1 MARKKKFVLI
11 SLRKKRRWRP
21 KKRSYWKI
29 VFALFVL
36 LLVIPTI
43 IGYMW
48 FKKNILDK
56 LPSISKIEQV
66 IFSQTTTITDRN
78 WVVLYKVFDENR
90 KYVTLDKISQNMQ
103 NAIVATEDKNF
114 WTNPGIDVKWILRA
128 AIHDLI
134 FWKKQGWSTLTQQL
148 IKNLILTR
156 ERTIT
161 RKLKEIVLALQLND
175 YLENKIKQQYPNLS
189 PEQVKQKVKEKIL
202 EMYLNYIFL
211 WNNSYGVEAAANT
224 YFHKSANELSVL
236 ESAILAAIPKSPLKY
251 DPLTHRENNLGKLE
265 VFSATWVKITPSKE
279 ILNKIKAT
287 YIDYLQN
294 QALSLANSEAEVLKI
309 LSPGNLK
316 YQIYQIK
323 FVPWR
328 ADIVLARMYLDGY
341 ITKNQLIQAIKESF
355 DKKIY
360 PPKVSIKAPWFVF
373 YVLEKLNKKYWE
385 DVVAKAW
392 WTIKTSLDWKT
403 QQLAQQAVKDWAGY
417 LKKKW
422 ANNAA
427 LLYVDSKNW
436 DILAYVGSE
445 DYYNKKIDGQ
455 VDMIRALRQCG
466 SVMKPLI
473 YANAFIK
480 NKWFTPDTPIYDV
493 KFDIADKGHTFNNFD
508 GKFLGLM
515 PIRKALPYSR
525 NIPAAKMYFLW
536 GGEYP
541 VKEFLRKLWLTSISN
556 KIYYW
561 YPLAIGAADVT
572 MLSMAQAYSH
582 LSNIDWAVKIDPI
595 LEIRGPD
602 GSLIYKKQTQKL
614 PQIIPSG
621 VVSMLWYILS
631 NPSNLP
637 PSWVRAETV
646 PWLSLA
652 SKSWTTNI
660 VDPKIGKKYPRD
672 GWFIS
677 YSPSKVF
684 VVWAWNTDWKHMW
697 PDAYGGWTAGKIWK
711 DFVEKLKQA
720 GLIKN
725 ETMPLKWTTS
735 IYVNSLNGKQ
745 ASLKTP
751 FQVSVKTLARIDGI
765 PPKDD
770 GKTVKMIQIDK
781 LCNGLVSKYTPPTD
795 KIYAYVIHPHS
806 LKSNDPIW
814 EQPVLEW
821 WKTEWVKKY
830 EKIFDAPV
838 LLKEPTSEC
847 EDRKIIAEKGILD
860 FSIQWPKNN
869 STLAYVFDLRLKI
882 LHQPFPIKTIDIYID
897 WKKVATYN
905 YSSPVFSVVLPSNIW
920 EW

>member
-1 MARKKKFVLI
+1 
-11 SLRKKRRWRP
+11 
-21 KKRSYWKI
+21 
-29 VFALFVL
+29 
-36 LLVIPTI
+36 
-43 IGYMW
+43 
-48 FKKNILDK
+48 
-56 LPSISKIEQV
+56 
-66 IFSQTTTITDRN
+66 
-78 WVVLYKVFDENR
+78 
-90 KYVTLDKISQNMQ
+90 
-103 NAIVATEDKNF
+103 
-114 WTNPGIDVKWILRA
+114 
-128 AIHDLI
+128 
-134 FWKKQGWSTLTQQL
+134 
-148 IKNLILTR
+148 
-156 ERTIT
+156 
-161 RKLKEIVLALQLND
+161 
-175 YLENKIKQQYPNLS
+175 
-189 PEQVKQKVKEKIL
+189 
-202 EMYLNYIFL
+202 
-211 WNNSYGVEAAANT
+211 
-224 YFHKSANELSVL
+224 
-236 ESAILAAIPKSPLKY
+236 
-251 DPLTHRENNLGKLE
+251 
-265 VFSATWVKITPSKE
+265 
-279 ILNKIKAT
+279 
-287 YIDYLQN
+287 
-294 QALSLANSEAEVLKI
+294 
-309 LSPGNLK
+309 
-316 YQIYQIK
+316 
-323 FVPWR
+323 
-328 ADIVLARMYLDGY
+328 
-341 ITKNQLIQAIKESF
+341 
-355 DKKIY
+355 
-360 PPKVSIKAPWFVF
+360 
-373 YVLEKLNKKYWE
+373 
-385 DVVAKAW
+385 
-392 WTIKTSLDWKT
+392 
-403 QQLAQQAVKDWAGY
+403 
-417 LKKKW
+417 
-422 ANNAA
+422 
-427 LLYVDSKNW
+427 
-436 DILAYVGSE
+436 
-445 DYYNKKIDGQ
+445 
-455 VDMIRALRQCG
+455 
-466 SVMKPLI
+466 
-473 YANAFIK
+473 
-480 NKWFTPDTPIYDV
+480 
-493 KFDIADKGHTFNNFD
+493 
-508 GKFLGLM
+508 M

-556 KIYYW
+556 KIYYG

-602 GSLIYKKQTQKL
+602 GSLIYKKQSQKL
-614 PQIIPSG
+614 PQIIPPG

-631 NPSNLP
+631 NPNNLP

-751 FQVSVKTLARIDGI
+751 FQVSVKTIARIDGI

-770 GKTVKMIQIDK
+770 GKAVKMIQIDK

-905 YSSPVFSVVLPSNIW
+905 YSSPVFSVVLPSTIW
-920 EW
+920 EWDHKLTVVLTDSKHYQSSKSLNIVLTHLDKDKPFLDEIKPVNGKYIYVFKDNT